1 MENREEVGWNTEK
14 GIAGIQGEGWIEYRE
29 KDECNTGRRLGGIQG
44 EGLIHYMNKDR
55 IQKEYM
61 EKV

>member
-1 MENREEVGWNTEK
+1 MDGIEGGGWMENREEVGWNTGK

-44 EGLIHYMNKDR
+44 GRR
-55 IQKEYM
+55 IDSLHE
-61 EKV
+61 